1 MIDKNIQTILLLCTH
16 FSESKKADPRP
27 LTPTE
32 FRRFS
37 SWLFDNRIEPK
48 LLIDDFDKIID
59 EWQDPKEKISGDRLR
74 FLLGRGLEMS
84 LSLDKWYSAG
94 IWIMSRKDPE
104 YPQRLKNKLRET
116 MPSILFGVGNKKLL
130 NTGGLGVVGSRNI
143 TKDDQKFTSEIAK
156 KAALD
161 GRSIVSGGARG
172 VDETAMLSALDS
184 EGTAIGILA
193 DGLLEKS
200 LSKKWRKH
208 LKNNSLVLISTF
220 YPEAGFNV
228 GNAMA
233 RNKYIYCLSD
243 AALVVQSGL
252 TGGTING
259 AMENLKKEWTPLWV
273 KQTND
278 SNTGNIQIEN
288 AGGIKCK
295 ESADEIQ
302 ISDFFSQKKPTKVD
316 SIKANKNSDQL
327 DLWS

>member
-1 MIDKNIQTILLLCTH
+1 MIDKNIQAILLLCTH
-16 FSESKKADPRP
+16 FSESKKGEPKP

-37 SWLFDNRIEPK
+37 SWLFDNKIEPK
-48 LLIDDFDKIID
+48 LLIDDFKKIID
-59 EWQDPKEKISGDRLR
+59 LWQDPKEKISSDRLR
-74 FLLGRGLEMS
+74 YLLGRGLEMS
-84 LSLDKWYSAG
+84 LSLDKWQSAG

-104 YPQRLKNKLRET
+104 YPYRLKDKLQDA

-143 TKDDQKFTSEIAK
+143 TKNDQQFTSEIAK

-252 TGGTING
+252 KGGTING

-288 AGGIKCK
+288 AGGIKCQDSIEK
-295 ESADEIQ
+295 IQ
-302 ISDFFSQKKPTKVD
+302 ISDFFIQEKSNSTSALKK
-316 SIKANKNSDQL
+316 SNQL
-327 DLWS
+327 DLWT